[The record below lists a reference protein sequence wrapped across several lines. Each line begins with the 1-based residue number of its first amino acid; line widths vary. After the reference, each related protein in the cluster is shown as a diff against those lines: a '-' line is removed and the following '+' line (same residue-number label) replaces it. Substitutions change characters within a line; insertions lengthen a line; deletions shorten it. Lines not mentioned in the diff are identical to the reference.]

1 MSYRS
6 KYIIEDKKISAA
18 QYLTEFICERIAE
31 FEGKNLYT
39 KFWNSKEW
47 QKTYRAQITHANKL
61 LKEFDIRQIIKALK
75 CPRGKKI
82 RSLGA
87 KGMIKPLIEPL
98 NEIKTY
104 DENPKKLL
112 LNTKKKRSK

>member
-18 QYLTEFICERIAE
+18 QYLTEFICERIVE

-47 QKTYRAQITHANKL
+47 K
-61 LKEFDIRQIIKALK
+61 II
-75 CPRGKKI
+75 
-82 RSLGA
+82 
-87 KGMIKPLIEPL
+87 
-98 NEIKTY
+98 
-104 DENPKKLL
+104 
-112 LNTKKKRSK
+112 